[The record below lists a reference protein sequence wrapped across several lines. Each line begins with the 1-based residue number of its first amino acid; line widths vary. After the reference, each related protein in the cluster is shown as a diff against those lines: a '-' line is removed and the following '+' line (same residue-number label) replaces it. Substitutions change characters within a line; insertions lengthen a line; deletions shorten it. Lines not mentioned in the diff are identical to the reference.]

1 MTLTRDPQTTS
12 SPGSGSAGAA
22 ADAVTVNEVRRVVL
36 PGSKVIGGSAG
47 MFNRVSWATSLRSR
61 PPAYELRGGG
71 GEFVLASPAAL
82 EGLHQIDASLTLER
96 ILEGLSQ
103 ARAAALAVSGSIP
116 ARAKTAAN
124 AHGIP
129 LIELPPGISLHDAE
143 RGIIGLVL
151 DRHNEL
157 QARAS
162 EFYRRLAQI
171 SVEGQG
177 VEAIV
182 AEAARSAHRLV
193 TLEDA
198 AFRLRTFA
206 LPPQSGSSAGADDAD
221 TLPSPDE
228 AGLSSVDERGH
239 LNEQVRSHPVN
250 PTTPAAYLLPATR
263 LGLQRYAAAVYT
275 RERLRGFVSL
285 CGPPDTLTE
294 FDQLAVSRAAAICA
308 LELAKEDAV
317 LAAEQRVQRD
327 LLDELLSGPGP
338 GAGSAD
344 REAVHR
350 RAGQAGLSAV
360 GPFVVVFFSAQGPA
374 GPDPDGAAIV
384 ADVLTRRAARGDLRL
399 IVRVEGTEVAAIGD
413 LSSIGDAS
421 DAAEIRLR
429 RLREEL
435 ALTSRGALPEGRTLS
450 AGFSR
455 AHDGLSALPRAA
467 IEAREALRIG
477 RRVHGEGA
485 LVGYADLGLYR
496 VLHSLRESTELRL
509 FYEQTLGPLVEY
521 DRKTGQNYVETLE
534 TYFTCHGNL
543 SQTAQRLHHHRNSL
557 LYRIGRIQ
565 EICGVDLEDAEARL
579 SLQVALKARR
589 LLAT

>member
-1 MTLTRDPQTTS
+1 VTVTREIPGAS
-12 SPGSGSAGAA
+12 SPGGSASAA
-22 ADAVTVNEVRRVVL
+22 TPDAVTVNEVRRVVL
-36 PGSKVIGGSAG
+36 PGSRVIGGSAG
-47 MFNRVSWATSLRSR
+47 MLNRVSWATALRSR

-71 GEFVLASPAAL
+71 EFVLAGPAAL

-103 ARAAALAVSGSIP
+103 AGAAALAVPGPIP
-116 ARAKTAAN
+116 ARARAAAN
-124 AHGIP
+124 AHSIP
-129 LIELPPGISLHDAE
+129 LIELPPTISLHEAE

-171 SVEGQG
+171 SVEGRG

-182 AEAARSAHRLV
+182 ADAARVAHRLV

-198 AFRLRTFA
+198 AFRLRAFA
-206 LPPQSGSSAGADDAD
+206 LPPQTGSSASADDSD
-221 TLPSPDE
+221 TLPAPDE
-228 AGLSSVDERGH
+228 AGLSSADERAR

-250 PTTPAAYLLPATR
+250 PTTPAAYLLPAAR

-285 CGPPDTLTE
+285 CGPPETLTE

-327 LLDELLSGPGP
+327 LLDELLTGG
-338 GAGSAD
+338 GE
-344 REAVHR
+344 REVINR
-350 RAGQAGLSAV
+350 RAAQAGMSEA
-360 GPFVVVFFSAQGPA
+360 GPFVVAFFSAHSAG
-374 GPDPDGAAIV
+374 GPDADGAAIV
-384 ADVLTRRAARGDLRL
+384 GDALTRHAARGDLQL
-399 IVRVEGTEVAAIGD
+399 LVRIEGSEVAAVCD
-413 LSSIGDAS
+413 LSSIGNDGDSADA
-421 DAAEIRLR
+421 RLR
-429 RLREEL
+429 RLREDL
-435 ALTSRGALPEGRTLS
+435 ALATGGALPEGRVLN

-455 AHDGLSALPRAA
+455 PHDGLGALPAA
-467 IEAREALRIG
+467 ALEAREALRIG

-485 LVGYADLGLYR
+485 HVGYADLGLYR
-496 VLHSLRESTELRL
+496 VLHSLRESSELRL

-521 DRKTGQNYVETLE
+521 DRKTGQSYVETLE
-534 TYFTCHGNL
+534 TYFACHGNL

-589 LLAT
+589 LLVT

>member
-1 MTLTRDPQTTS
+1 MNDV
-12 SPGSGSAGAA
+12 
-22 ADAVTVNEVRRVVL
+22 VTVSEVRRVVL
-36 PGSKVIGGSAG
+36 AGSKVIGGSAG
-47 MFNRVSWATSLRSR
+47 MINRVSWATALRSR

-71 GEFVLASPAAL
+71 ELVLASPASL

-103 ARAAALAVSGSIP
+103 AGAAALAVSGP
-116 ARAKTAAN
+116 TPPRGRAAAN
-124 AHGIP
+124 VHGIP

-182 AEAARSAHRLV
+182 AEAARVAHRLV

-198 AFRLRTFA
+198 AFRVRTHA
-206 LPPQSGSSAGADDAD
+206 LPPAGATSGSDDV
-221 TLPSPDE
+221 LPSPDG
-228 AGLSSVDERGH
+228 AGLSSAEERTRLTEH
-239 LNEQVRSHPVN
+239 VRSHPVN
-250 PTTPAAYLLPATR
+250 PTTPAAYLVSAAR

-327 LLDELLSGPGP
+327 LLDELLAGPA
-338 GAGSAD
+338 AGIPASD
-344 REAVHR
+344 RDVIHR
-350 RAGQAGLSAV
+350 RAAQAGLAEV
-360 GPFVVVFFSAQGPA
+360 GPFVVAFLAAHGPA
-374 GPDPDGAAIV
+374 GADQAGAASV
-384 ADVLTRRAARGDLRL
+384 ADALTRRAARGDVLLLARA
-399 IVRVEGTEVAAIGD
+399 EGADVSAVCD
-413 LSSIGDAS
+413 LSSLGAES
-421 DAAEIRLR
+421 DPPEIKLR
-429 RLREEL
+429 RLREEIQL
-435 ALTSRGALPEGRTLS
+435 AVAGTLPEGQTLS

-455 AHDGLSALPRAA
+455 PHGGLSALPRAA

-485 LVGYADLGLYR
+485 SVGYADLGLYR
-496 VLHSLRESTELRL
+496 VLHSLRESAELQL
-509 FYEQTLGPLVEY
+509 FYEQTLAPLVEY

-534 TYFTCHGNL
+534 TYFACHGNL

-565 EICGVDLEDAEARL
+565 EICAVDLEDAEARL

-589 LLAT
+589 LLVA